1 MEKEKNNNEKVRSK
15 ECNDKKSTK
24 SYSRHSQNN
33 NYELDTIIGSVLESL
48 L

>member
-1 MEKEKNNNEKVRSK
+1 MEKEKNDNEKVRSN
-15 ECNDKKSTK
+15 ESNDRKSTK
-24 SYSRHSQNN
+24 SYSRHNQNN